1 MVSEM
6 RKSAK
11 MPLEEVPLQFPIT
24 ILCER
29 QLGQKNRV
37 NEIYKEIQKMP
48 RHLKR
53 RQAVQSNWGD
63 LQKIFP
69 GKFFSHSNQ

>member
-1 MVSEM
+1 M
-6 RKSAK
+6 RCGKSAK

-37 NEIYKEIQKMP
+37 NEIYKEIQKMLP
-48 RHLKR
+48 AEKEASTIKLGGSAK
-53 RQAVQSNWGD
+53 NLTEKD
-63 LQKIFP
+63 IFT
-69 GKFFSHSNQ
+69 